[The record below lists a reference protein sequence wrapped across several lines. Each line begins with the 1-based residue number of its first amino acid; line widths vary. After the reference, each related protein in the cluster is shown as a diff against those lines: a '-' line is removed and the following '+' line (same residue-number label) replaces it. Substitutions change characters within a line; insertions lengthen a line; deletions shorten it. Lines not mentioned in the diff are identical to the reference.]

1 MDAIKLKSS
10 KSDIQHFVAY
20 SISCIALGLGFA
32 VLGPLL
38 PSLAAHMEVNLGQ
51 ISFLFTANS
60 FGYLLGSSV
69 GGKLYDKV
77 KGHILMSLALGLMF
91 LMCLVIPIVP
101 NFTML
106 LLMIFLFGIGQGL
119 LDVGANTNL
128 LWVFQSRVGP
138 YMNGLHFFFGIGALL
153 SPIIVHNVMRLA
165 NGSLTWPFWTL
176 AILYLPS
183 LIGLVL
189 LKSPDNP
196 ERDHNLNQ
204 RTSSNGWLVVLMM
217 LLFFLYVGVEGGYGG
232 IIYTYVTEVKVAS
245 ETGAAYVNSIYW
257 GALTLG
263 RLITI
268 VVAKKIAPAKI
279 LLGNFLLSLLSI
291 CLILLNP
298 VDPITVWVGTIGLG
312 LGFSSVFP
320 TLLVL
325 AETRLKIT
333 GGITGLFFLGSSLG
347 GMIIPMLLGQIFEYV
362 GTAQVMT
369 TIFAFLILG
378 LIVLI
383 SVILAS
389 NKSGEK
395 IRIEEISG

>member
-1 MDAIKLKSS
+1 
-10 KSDIQHFVAY
+10 
-20 SISCIALGLGFA
+20 
-32 VLGPLL
+32 
-38 PSLAAHMEVNLGQ
+38 
-51 ISFLFTANS
+51 
-60 FGYLLGSSV
+60 
-69 GGKLYDKV
+69 
-77 KGHILMSLALGLMF
+77 
-91 LMCLVIPIVP
+91 
-101 NFTML
+101 
-106 LLMIFLFGIGQGL
+106 
-119 LDVGANTNL
+119 
-128 LWVFQSRVGP
+128 
-138 YMNGLHFFFGIGALL
+138 
-153 SPIIVHNVMRLA
+153 
-165 NGSLTWPFWTL
+165 
-176 AILYLPS
+176 
-183 LIGLVL
+183 
-189 LKSPDNP
+189 
-196 ERDHNLNQ
+196 
-204 RTSSNGWLVVLMM
+204 MM

-232 IIYTYVTEVKVAS
+232 IIYTYVTEVKIAS

-279 LLGNFLLSLLSI
+279 LLGNFLLSFLSI

>member
-1 MDAIKLKSS
+1 MDVIELKSG
-10 KSDIQHFVAY
+10 KSDIQYFAAY

-38 PSLAAHMEVNLGQ
+38 PSLAAHMDVNLGQ

-60 FGYLLGSSV
+60 FGYLIGSSV

-77 KGHILMSLALGLMF
+77 KGHLLMCLALGIMF

-101 NFTML
+101 NYSML

-128 LWVFQSRVGP
+128 LWVFQSRVSP

-165 NGSLTWPFWTL
+165 KGSLTWPFWTL
-176 AILYLPS
+176 AFLYLPS
-183 LIGLVL
+183 LIGLFL
-189 LKSPDNP
+189 LKSPENP
-196 ERDHNLNQ
+196 ERDHTLNKSTA
-204 RTSSNGWLVVLMM
+204 TSGWLIVLMM
-217 LLFFLYVGVEGGYGG
+217 LLFFVYVGVEGGYGG
-232 IIYTYVTEVKVAS
+232 MIYTYVTEVKVAS
-245 ETGAAYVNSIYW
+245 ETSAAYVNSIYW
-257 GALTLG
+257 GALTIG

-268 VVAKKIAPAKI
+268 GLAKKLSPGKI
-279 LLGNFLLSLLSI
+279 LLGNFILSFISM
-291 CLILLNP
+291 CLILINP
-298 VDPITVWVGTIGLG
+298 IDPILVWAGTIGLG

-347 GMIIPMLLGQIFEYV
+347 GMFIPMLLGQVFEYV
-362 GTAQVMT
+362 GATQVMI
-369 TIFAFLILG
+369 TIFAFLIFG
-378 LIVLI
+378 LLVLI

-389 NKSGEK
+389 KRAGEK
-395 IRIEEISG
+395 NRVEEIFD